1 MDHEWVYG
9 RHAVREAQRAGR
21 RTPYRLRLAQ
31 GVQPKGIVA
40 EALEAARERGVAV
53 ELVERRILDALSD
66 GHQGLALEVSPYP
79 YVSIEE
85 LLTACDRQS
94 PPALYLLLDLIQDPQ
109 NLGTLLRTA
118 EAAGVDGVL
127 LPAHRA
133 AGVTPA
139 VVNASSGASEHL
151 RIVRANLAQAIQAL
165 KQREVWVMGLEGG
178 PGALPLDT
186 VDLARPLAIV
196 LGGEAAG
203 LRPLV
208 RRECDLLAAIPMHG
222 RIESLNAAVAG
233 SIALYAARLANPR
246 GGGAGGM
253 KMNEVRP

>member
-1 MDHEWVYG
+1 MDHEWIYG
-9 RHAVREAQRAGR
+9 RHAVREVQRAGR

-31 GVQPKGIVA
+31 GVQPRGIVA
-40 EALEAARERGVAV
+40 EVLEAARERGVTV
-53 ELVERRILDALSD
+53 ESVERRVLDALSD

-85 LLTACDRQS
+85 FLAASDRQA
-94 PPALYLLLDLIQDPQ
+94 PPSLYLLLDLIQDPQ

-118 EAAGVDGVL
+118 EAAGVDGAL

-133 AGVTPA
+133 AGITPA

-151 RIVRANLAQAIQAL
+151 RIVRANLAQAIQEL
-165 KQREVWVMGLEGG
+165 KRRGVWVMGLEGG
-178 PGALPLDT
+178 PGAIPLNT

-233 SIALYAARLANPR
+233 SIALYAARLANPL
-246 GGGAGGM
+246 GGSAGGM
-253 KMNEVRP
+253 RMNEVKS

>member
-1 MDHEWVYG
+1 MDHEWIYG

-21 RTPYRLRLAQ
+21 RTLYRLRLAK

-40 EALEAARERGVAV
+40 EVLEAARERGVTV
-53 ELVERRILDALSD
+53 EEVERRVLDALSD

-85 LLTACDRQS
+85 FLAASDRQA
-94 PPALYLLLDLIQDPQ
+94 PPPLYLLLDLIQDPQ

-118 EAAGVDGVL
+118 EAAGVDGAL

-151 RIVRANLAQAIQAL
+151 RIVRANLAQAIHAV
-165 KQREVWVMGLEGG
+165 KQRGVWVMGLEGG
-178 PGALPLDT
+178 PGAIPLNT

-233 SIALYAARLANPR
+233 SIALYAARLANPL
-246 GGGAGGM
+246 GGRAGGM
-253 KMNEVRP
+253 RRNEVKS

>member
-85 LLTACDRQS
+85 FLTACDRQS

-246 GGGAGGM
+246 GGSASGM
-253 KMNEVRP
+253 NLNAVRP